1 MIYCE
6 LMGGLGNQ
14 LFQIFATI
22 SYAFKYNHIFS
33 FPDSKRLG
41 NRPTYWTNFLS
52 PLMKYTIDPNP
63 SLNIRYNENGF
74 HYKELP
80 LIPQN
85 ESMIISGYYQSHK
98 YFEEYY
104 DKICNIIELD
114 ESKNEVYNK
123 YPNEYL
129 KMISMHFRIGD
140 YKYIPN
146 CHPIMPYQY
155 YKNALQ
161 LILDSENTWSIV
173 EVLYFCESE
182 NNAEVLLTIE
192 KMKINFPFLQFI
204 KAEDS
209 ATDYEQM
216 LMMSLCKHNIIANSS
231 FSWFSAYFN
240 NNEDKI
246 VCYPKKH
253 IWFGQAMKNYIMD
266 DLFPEKWN
274 EIIF

>member
-1 MIYCE
+1 MIYCG

-22 SYAFKYNHIFS
+22 AYAFKHNHIFS
-33 FPDSKRLG
+33 FPDSKMLA
-41 NRPTYWTNFLS
+41 NRSTYWTNFLS

-63 SLNIRYNENGF
+63 SLNIRYNETGF
-74 HYKELP
+74 HYQELP
-80 LIPQN
+80 KIAENQN
-85 ESMIISGYYQSHK
+85 MFIIGYYQSYK

-104 DKICNIIELD
+104 DKICNLIKLD
-114 ESKNEVYNK
+114 ESKKEVYIK
-123 YPNEYL
+123 YPKEYL

-140 YKYIPN
+140 YKHIPN
-146 CHPIMPYQY
+146 CHPVMPYQY

-161 LILDSENTWSIV
+161 FIMDNENTWSTV
-173 EVLYFCESE
+173 EVLYFCEFE
-182 NNAEVLLTIE
+182 NNAEVLLIIDIL
-192 KMKINFPFLQFI
+192 KKDFPFLQFT

-209 ATDYEQM
+209 ANDYEQM

-246 VCYPKKH
+246 ICYPNKN
-253 IWFGQAMKNYIMD
+253 IWFGKAMKDYIMK
-266 DLFPEKWN
+266 DLFPEKWI
-274 EIIF
+274 EILF